1 MYVRWNDVSQERFF
15 GVPSAWSGDALK
27 VKLAAMIARSPE
39 SRGPVGPFCGSCALG
54 GRSGGGLTLMWLRQL
69 VSFEGKARQS
79 VVDFEGEQATQGF
92 CLLFRDSGLK
102 EREERF

>member
-1 MYVRWNDVSQERFF
+1 
-15 GVPSAWSGDALK
+15 
-27 VKLAAMIARSPE
+27 
-39 SRGPVGPFCGSCALG
+39 
-54 GRSGGGLTLMWLRQL
+54 MWLRQL